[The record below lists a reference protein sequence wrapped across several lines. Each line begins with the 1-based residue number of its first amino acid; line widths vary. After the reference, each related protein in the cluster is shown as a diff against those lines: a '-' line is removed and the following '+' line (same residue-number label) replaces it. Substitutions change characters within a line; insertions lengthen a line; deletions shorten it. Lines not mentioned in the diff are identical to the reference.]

1 MNDFIVENLIQ
12 LYCNNNKQEERCLS
26 INCFYD
32 DVMEVKIRNWEGEI
46 SNVNLTKEQVESLV
60 SHLTKHLKRLN
71 EDKDYA
77 ERKIS

>member
-1 MNDFIVENLIQ
+1 MNDFIAENLIQ
-12 LYCNNNKQEERCLS
+12 LNCNNNKQEERCLS
-26 INCFYD
+26 IGCFYD
-32 DVMEVKIRNWEGEI
+32 DGMEVKIRNWEGEI